1 MRSRNEFV
9 PWAKAG
15 GDGVMVSHALLVVCC
30 RELVRVSLSLQAF
43 LIVQIAA
50 IMVEVNGKKPIVGAL
65 AI

>member
-1 MRSRNEFV
+1 
-9 PWAKAG
+9 
-15 GDGVMVSHALLVVCC
+15 MVSHALLVVCC